1 MLLEVAKHCHK
12 IALMSFKIEAVP
24 IFVSLVLASLE
35 YYIYIIFLASY
46 DLKPAETQC

>member
-35 YYIYIIFLASY
+35 YYIYTTFLASCNV
-46 DLKPAETQC
+46 KSVESQC